1 MPRTTV
7 NNGHSHTF
15 LVGDMRTSRNRGLS
29 GKNHSHTL
37 SVLGNETS
45 FNDGHSHFIGD
56 F

>member
-1 MPRTTV
+1 MPRTTI

-15 LVGDMRTSRNRGLS
+15 LVGDMRTSKNKGFS
-29 GKNHSHTL
+29 GKIHSHRL

-45 FNDGHSHFIGD
+45 FDDGHSHFIGD